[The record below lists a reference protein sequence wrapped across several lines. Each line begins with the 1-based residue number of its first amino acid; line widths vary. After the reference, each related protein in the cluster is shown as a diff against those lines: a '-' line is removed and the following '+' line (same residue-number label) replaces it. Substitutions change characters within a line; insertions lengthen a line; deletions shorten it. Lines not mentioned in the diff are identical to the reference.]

1 MPLDLAS
8 RVNWAAHSR
17 TCATEP
23 GADCSASEYSVWI
36 VPGGTNKEGEIDD
49 VLEKGGIR
57 VLERVSLERAEA
69 RAEDIVKKFTAVGF
83 STEKEFLCND

>member
-1 MPLDLAS
+1 MITVLMLLEAYTKPTMLKKAS
-8 RVNWAAHSR
+8 INKR
-17 TCATEP
+17 
-23 GADCSASEYSVWI
+23 SEYSVWI